1 MIRPRTPSLWTL
13 QRKAAPYVFV
23 APFIIVFA
31 TFMLYPL
38 CHSIVFAFQTSNGPK
53 STVFV
58 GLDNF
63 RFMVQDP
70 DFWTAV
76 RNTATFAFFSVFL
89 QLPLSLGLALLLS
102 ARWVR
107 GRNLLRL
114 AFFSPHLVGQ
124 VFVAVL
130 FSLIFIPRFG
140 LLNRAIHAI
149 AGMGLETKWLMDPSL
164 VMPALVLTAL
174 WMYVGFNMIYFLAA
188 LQAVDEQLYEAAQVD
203 GANRWRQF
211 CHVTLPG
218 IKPVAVFVMI
228 MSAIGSFQLFEL
240 PYVLLRQ
247 TAGPN
252 QAGLTIVMYLFNT
265 GFTTGD
271 LGYASAIGWALVLII
286 LTISLFQAKVM
297 GLWKR
302 DV

>member
-1 MIRPRTPSLWTL
+1 VSQSSASTWWSL
-13 QRKAAPYVFV
+13 QRKAAPYVFIS
-23 APFIIVFA
+23 PFIIVFA
-31 TFMLYPL
+31 TFMVYPL
-38 CHSIVFAFQTSNGPK
+38 IQSILFAFQTSSGPK

-63 RFMVQDP
+63 RFMLRDP

-76 RNTATFAFFSVFL
+76 RNTATFAFFSVFV
-89 QLPLSLGLALLLS
+89 QLPLSLGLALLLN

-107 GRNLLRL
+107 ARSFFRL

-140 LLNRAIHAI
+140 LLNRAIHAVL
-149 AGMGLETKWLMDPSL
+149 GMGLETKWLMDPSL

-188 LQAVDEQLYEAAQVD
+188 LQAVDPQLYEAAQVD
-203 GANRWRQF
+203 GANRWKQF
-211 CHVTLPG
+211 VHVTFPG
-218 IKPVAVFVMI
+218 IKPIAVFIMI

-247 TAGPN
+247 TPGPN
-252 QAGLTIVMYLFNT
+252 QAGLTIVMYLYNT
-265 GFTTGD
+265 GFSTGD

-286 LTISLFQAKVM
+286 LTISLAQAKVM

-302 DV
+302 DA

>member
-1 MIRPRTPSLWTL
+1 MSEPHASSLWTL

-23 APFIIVFA
+23 APFVIVFV

-38 CHSIVFAFQTSNGPK
+38 VHSIVFAFQTSNGPK

-63 RFMVQDP
+63 RFMLRDP

-76 RNTATFAFFSVFL
+76 KNTATFAFFSVFV
-89 QLPLSLGLALLLS
+89 QLPMSLGLALLLN
-102 ARWVR
+102 ARWVK
-107 GRNLLRL
+107 GRNFFRL

-140 LLNRAIHAI
+140 LLNRAIHAV
-149 AGMGLETKWLMDPSL
+149 AGVGLETKWLMNPDL

-188 LQAVDEQLYEAAQVD
+188 LQAVDPQLYEAAQVD
-203 GANRWRQF
+203 GANRWQQF
-211 CHVTLPG
+211 VHVTFPG
-218 IKPVAVFVMI
+218 IKPIAVFVMI

-252 QAGLTIVMYLFNT
+252 QSGLTIVMYLYNT
-265 GFTTGD
+265 GFSTGD

-297 GLWKR
+297 GLWRR